1 MSENSNNITDEWD
14 MIIKRL
20 IENGK
25 LVTSN
30 TRGSSKITSK
40 IKTMRDIIGVTPECF
55 QKNFNQHNI
64 QDSFARTGIISRS
77 MKNKMVY
84 IECPD
89 IFVTMRQAKIS
100 WENFTVGSNKLIAT
114 SSNNNQSLWDH
125 FVSHIPSAVNEFK
138 KNYKLSEEWFD
149 SNSFILD
156 STISGD
162 DMIRNPTDFEY
173 HMQRTMIVH
182 NEKNREK
189 LDSASKEEI
198 KRYNQSLMQEY
209 LRAEGHFS
217 CNTECEKALR
227 KNAKLNDDQPLSLC
241 TIHDFQHVS
250 VKKKFLLGFVKVRY
264 SKDIFSDDSE
274 IPTIKGS
281 KQNIDDND
289 KDTLVYWAYTRRND
303 PIIAEHPDQ
312 PTLKENISRPM
323 LDIQSVTFSGDNL
336 NPRNDNKWILDG
348 DYI

>member
-1 MSENSNNITDEWD
+1 
-14 MIIKRL
+14 
-20 IENGK
+20 
-25 LVTSN
+25 
-30 TRGSSKITSK
+30 
-40 IKTMRDIIGVTPECF
+40 
-55 QKNFNQHNI
+55 
-64 QDSFARTGIISRS
+64 

-114 SSNNNQSLWDH
+114 SSKNNQSLWDH

-149 SNSFILD
+149 SNSFMLD

-162 DMIRNPTDFEY
+162 EMIRNPTDFEY

-182 NEKNREK
+182 NEKKHEK

-217 CNTECEKALR
+217 SNTECEKALR

-250 VKKKFLLGFVKVRY
+250 VKKKILLGFVKVRY

-336 NPRNDNKWILDG
+336 NPRNDNEWILDG